1 MNIGDLRMV
10 ALSHYSLSQWE
21 GNGQVAKELL
31 AKYNFTKK

>member
-1 MNIGDLRMV
+1 MSIGNLRMV

-21 GNGQVAKELL
+21 GDGQVAKELF